1 MNVYILAISLIINA
15 ILLMAV
21 TGVVPFLLYLSVLGN
36 MGLIWWAAKMLNSL
50 REIEADI
57 DDLLEDNNEFRNH
70 LERLYELEM
79 YYGDETLMGLIEHS
93 RDTVNSI
100 LDFSYKHSLETKEI
114 SITEDDDFA
123 EEEEV

>member
-100 LDFSYKHSLETKEI
+100 LDFSYKHSLE
-114 SITEDDDFA
+114 
-123 EEEEV
+123 